1 MKKITFLLLALVL
14 LLPVFT
20 SCASVTILN
29 SEEAKKKMEDL
40 GYTVQID
47 VQYGEMVAVYKIDQV
62 TILTADKGDD
72 FIQVYYFT
80 NQDDTDTF
88 YKDRARSLTRS
99 VEVARK
105 NKYSI
110 YRGTQ
115 TAVDDFLSE

>member
-47 VQYGEMVAVYKIDQV
+47 VQYGEMVAVYKIDQI

>member
-1 MKKITFLLLALVL
+1 MKRLFC
-14 LLPVFT
+14 VFIIILILIPF
-20 SCASVTILN
+20 CASCTTVTIPN
-29 SEEAKKKMEDL
+29 SAEAKEKMEAL
-40 GYTVQID
+40 GYTVQVD
-47 VQYGEMVAVYKIDQV
+47 VQYGEMVAVYNIDQV
-62 TILTADKGDD
+62 TILTADKGED
-72 FIQVYYFT
+72 FIQVYFFT
-80 NQDDTDTF
+80 NAEDTDNF

>member
-1 MKKITFLLLALVL
+1 MKRVLSCLLLLIVMTPLIA
-14 LLPVFT
+14 
-20 SCASVTILN
+20 SCSTVTIPN
-29 SEEAKKKMEDL
+29 SAEAKEKMESL
-40 GYTVQID
+40 GYSVKVD
-47 VQYGEMVAVYKIDQV
+47 VQYGEMVAVYKIKQV

-72 FIQVYYFT
+72 FIQVYFFT
-80 NQDDTDTF
+80 NEEDTDTF

-115 TAVDDFLSE
+115 AAVDDFLSE

>member
-1 MKKITFLLLALVL
+1 MKRLLSSL
-14 LLPVFT
+14 LIILISVSIFA
-20 SCASVTILN
+20 SCSTVTIPN
-29 SEEAKKKMEDL
+29 SEEAKEKMEAL

-47 VQYGEMVAVYKIDQV
+47 VQYGEMVAVYNIDQV

-72 FIQVYYFT
+72 FIQVYFFT
-80 NQDDTDTF
+80 NKEDTDKF

-115 TAVDDFLSE
+115 TAVNDFFE

>member
-1 MKKITFLLLALVL
+1 
-14 LLPVFT
+14 
-20 SCASVTILN
+20 
-29 SEEAKKKMEDL
+29 MESL
-40 GYTVQID
+40 GYYVKVD
-47 VQYGEMVAVYKIDQV
+47 VQYGDMVAVYKIKQV

-72 FIQVYYFT
+72 FIQVYFFT
-80 NQDDTDTF
+80 NKKDTDTF

-115 TAVDDFLSE
+115 KAVDDFLSE

>member
-1 MKKITFLLLALVL
+1 MKRFCFISIFLLMLIPLFA
-14 LLPVFT
+14 
-20 SCASVTILN
+20 SCANVTIPN
-29 SEEAKKKMEDL
+29 SAEAKEKMEAL
-40 GYTVQID
+40 GYTVQVD
-47 VQYGEMVAVYKIDQV
+47 VQYGEMVAVYNIDQV

-72 FIQVYYFT
+72 FIQVYFFT
-80 NQDDTDTF
+80 NQEDTDTF